1 MQESNF
7 NVIIDTENY
16 TTVIGESAKI
26 DVGQAISNVQSGKAE
41 IEAAVQ
47 DGKAA
52 FNLNAT
58 AKTGEFNN
66 NASAK
71 TQNYNDNAVAK
82 TTAFND
88 NATAKTSSFDTNATN
103 KTNAFNQNV
112 TDKTLAFNNNAAAKQ
127 AEVDASAVLAKQYAI
142 GDPSEPT
149 GNSAKYWAE
158 QASSSVTG
166 LGARVTA
173 IEGKIPAD
181 ASSSNQLAD
190 KSWVESQEY
199 ITGIT
204 SSDVTNALGYTPYNS
219 TNPNGYTSNVG
230 TVTSVNNTAPDS
242 SGNVTLII
250 PDSLPSQTGQAGK
263 FLTTN
268 GTDASWADVST
279 RNIGEIVQST
289 IPLTDAGLHLLD
301 GALLQGSG
309 AYGDFVTYI
318 AGLVNSYPNLF
329 TTETDWQQSIVD
341 YGVCGKFVYDSTN
354 NTVRLPK
361 ITGFT
366 EGIIDATVLGDLV
379 EAGLPNITGSG
390 GFDVNTNENS
400 DYWSGCLQ
408 ATQFGNQ
415 GVGDDGSKTTTFTLD
430 ASRSSSIY
438 GNSNTVQ
445 PQAIKVL
452 YYIVIATSTKTNIEV
467 DIDEVMTDLN
477 GKADVDLSNV
487 TTSGKSLISGLSM
500 PSNRYTNLTLG
511 ASGTEYT
518 APANGYFFVEKTAGA
533 TGKYLSMS
541 NMTSGV
547 AVEVN
552 PTVSTNWPKCWIM
565 AKKDDVVK
573 IAYTLTGATQNFKF
587 IYAEG
592 EPNV

>member
-16 TTVIGESAKI
+16 NAVIGESAKI

-41 IEAAVQ
+41 IQAAVQ

-58 AKTGEFNN
+58 TKTGEFNN

-71 TQNYNDNAVAK
+71 TQDYNDNAVAK

-103 KTNAFNQNV
+103 KTNAFNQNA

-219 TNPNGYTSNVG
+219 TNPNGYITGISSSDVTTALGYTPYNSTNPNGYTSNVG

-250 PDSLPSQTGQAGK
+250 PDSLPSQTGHSGE
-263 FLTTN
+263 FLTTD
-268 GTDASWADVST
+268 GTDASW
-279 RNIGEIVQST
+279 
-289 IPLTDAGLHLLD
+289 
-301 GALLQGSG
+301 GS
-309 AYGDFVTYI
+309 
-318 AGLVNSYPNLF
+318 P
-329 TTETDWQQSIVD
+329 
-341 YGVCGKFVYDSTN
+341 
-354 NTVRLPK
+354 
-361 ITGFT
+361 
-366 EGIIDATVLGDLV
+366 DL
-379 EAGLPNITGSG
+379 S
-390 GFDVNTNENS
+390 
-400 DYWSGCLQ
+400 
-408 ATQFGNQ
+408 
-415 GVGDDGSKTTTFTLD
+415 
-430 ASRSSSIY
+430 
-438 GNSNTVQ
+438 
-445 PQAIKVL
+445 
-452 YYIVIATSTKTNIEV
+452 
-467 DIDEVMTDLN
+467 

-487 TTSGKSLISGLSM
+487 NNTGKSLGAGWAM
-500 PSNRYTNLTLG
+500 PSDTYDDLTLG
-511 ASGTEYT
+511 ASGASYQ
-518 APANGYFFVEKTAGA
+518 APANGWYYISKVSG
-533 TGKYLSMS
+533 
-541 NMTSGV
+541 TSGAYV
-547 AVEVN
+547 SIRNATTRMNSVTVRASSNGQWLESNLPVKKGDTVEV
-552 PTVSTNWPKCWIM
+552 
-565 AKKDDVVK
+565 D
-573 IAYTLTGATQNFKF
+573 YTATGATNYFRF
-587 IYAEG
+587 IYAVGSEW
-592 EPNV
+592 EKTNV